1 MVARSHVVQRWY
13 HELTGHHW
21 WVLTVCSLGWLFDT
35 MNMRMFILARTGA
48 LGALTTAGEDVDAAG
63 RLATT
68 MIILGWATGGI
79 VFGVLG
85 DKWGRVKT
93 MATAILVYSVF
104 TGLTGLARSPEAF
117 MAFSFCNGVGMGGQ
131 FSVAVALLAE
141 AVPDRSRS
149 VVLGLLQ
156 GLSAVG
162 NILGSVVGYV
172 FLPHDWRWMF
182 VVGAAPVALAVVIV
196 ACFDEPE
203 PWRRAAAI
211 GGLRRGS
218 YRDLFM
224 GDPRWRT
231 RALLGGAIGAVGVTG
246 MWGVSFYSPELVG
259 HALAGLDAE
268 TLTQQMTLM
277 TICQD
282 VGAFVGILGF
292 TVLSDRIGRKP
303 AFQVACA
310 VALLCIV
317 LVFGCLSTPRQVIP
331 FGLVLGFGTVALFGG
346 YAVYFP
352 ELFPTRLRATGVA
365 FCYNVARYLAAPL
378 NLAPNY
384 LRGPLARLLPEIPTY
399 RTAPIA
405 LAAVYLAGM
414 VVIALA
420 PETKGKALLE
430 DPRTGA

>member
-1 MVARSHVVQRWY
+1 
-13 HELTGHHW
+13 
-21 WVLTVCSLGWLFDT
+21 
-35 MNMRMFILARTGA
+35 
-48 LGALTTAGEDVDAAG
+48 
-63 RLATT
+63 
-68 MIILGWATGGI
+68 
-79 VFGVLG
+79 
-85 DKWGRVKT
+85 
-93 MATAILVYSVF
+93 
-104 TGLTGLARSPEAF
+104 
-117 MAFSFCNGVGMGGQ
+117 
-131 FSVAVALLAE
+131 
-141 AVPDRSRS
+141 
-149 VVLGLLQ
+149 
-156 GLSAVG
+156 
-162 NILGSVVGYV
+162 
-172 FLPHDWRWMF
+172 
-182 VVGAAPVALAVVIV
+182 
-196 ACFDEPE
+196 
-203 PWRRAAAI
+203 
-211 GGLRRGS
+211 
-218 YRDLFM
+218 
-224 GDPRWRT
+224 
-231 RALLGGAIGAVGVTG
+231 